1 MHSNKKKGGVKWY
14 IHNTKLLL
22 VLAALVSMSANAL
35 EAKREIFGQL
45 GSEQVDAVVLTN
57 SQGASARIIAYGASL
72 QALSIP
78 DRDGNFADVVLS
90 HPDMQGFVST
100 PQYFGVTAGRY
111 ANRIAGGRFSLDGE
125 QYQLPV
131 NNGENSLHGGNVGF
145 DKVLWEITG
154 VNSDDEEASVTLSY
168 VSPDGD
174 QGYPG
179 ELTTEVTYALT
190 ENNELFMRYRATT
203 TRPTVVNLTNHTYFN
218 LAGASSGQSILN
230 HFLEIEADHF
240 LPTDAGAIP
249 TGELR
254 PVAGTP
260 FDFRSPRTIGE
271 RINDGSNEQLRI
283 GRGYDHNYV
292 LNSGVSDQPQL
303 AARVSDHYSGRVL
316 ELWTTEPGVQFYS
329 GNFLDASVVGK
340 DNHIYRQSWALCLEP
355 QHFPDSPNQPDFPST
370 RLDPGEVYTQTS
382 VFRFSTI
389 P

>member
-1 MHSNKKKGGVKWY
+1 MAFLNL
-14 IHNTKLLL
+14 KLP
-22 VLAALVSMSANAL
+22 VLMVVFVTTTLNAAEV
-35 EAKREIFGQL
+35 KREKFGEL
-45 GSEQVDAVVLTN
+45 GSETVDAVVLTN
-57 SQGASARIIAYGASL
+57 SQGASARVIAYGASL
-72 QALSIP
+72 QALSMP
-78 DRDGNFADVVLS
+78 DRHGVMADVVLS
-90 HPDMQGFVST
+90 HPDLEGFVST

-111 ANRIAGGRFSLDGE
+111 ANRIAGGQFSLDGN

-131 NNGENSLHGGNVGF
+131 NNGANSLHGGNMGL
-145 DKVLWEITG
+145 DKVLWNISDISS
-154 VNSDDEEASVTLSY
+154 NDDEAGVTLSY

-190 ENNELFMRYRATT
+190 ESNELFMRYRATT
-203 TRPTVVNLTNHTYFN
+203 TKPTVVNLTNHSYFN
-218 LAGASSGQSILN
+218 LAGASSGRSIFN
-230 HFLEIEADHF
+230 HVLEIDADHY

-254 PVAGTP
+254 PVADTA
-260 FDFRSPRTIGE
+260 FDFRSTRTIGE
-271 RINDGSNEQLRI
+271 SITDGSNEQLLI

-292 LNSGVSDQPQL
+292 LNSGVSEEPQL
-303 AARVSDHYSGRVL
+303 AARVTDPDSGRVL

-329 GNFLDASVVGK
+329 GNFLDSSVVGK
-340 DNHIYRQSWALCLEP
+340 DNQIYRQSSALCLEP

-370 RLDPGEVYTQTS
+370 RLNPGELYRQTS

>member
-1 MHSNKKKGGVKWY
+1 MAVFVAMS
-14 IHNTKLLL
+14 ID
-22 VLAALVSMSANAL
+22 AA
-35 EAKREIFGQL
+35 EARREIFGEL
-45 GSEQVDAVVLTN
+45 DAGQVEAAVLTN
-57 SQGASARIIAYGASL
+57 SQGVSARVIAYGAALQSL
-72 QALSIP
+72 SVP
-78 DRDGNFADVVLS
+78 DRDGNMADVVLS

-111 ANRIAGGRFSLDGE
+111 ANRIAGGRFSLDGNE
-125 QYQLPV
+125 YQLPV
-131 NNGENSLHGGNVGF
+131 NNGDNSLHGGIKGF
-145 DKVLWEITG
+145 DKVLWEISAISSG
-154 VNSDDEEASVTLSY
+154 DKEASVTFRY

-179 ELTTEVTYALT
+179 ELTTEVTYALN
-190 ENNELFMRYRATT
+190 ENNELSIQYRATT
-203 TRPTVVNLTNHTYFN
+203 TKPTVVNLTNHSYFN
-218 LAGASSGQSILN
+218 LAGANSGQSILN
-230 HFLEIEADHF
+230 HFLEIDADHF

-254 PVAGTP
+254 PVEGTL
-260 FDFRSPRTIGE
+260 FDFRLQRTIGE
-271 RINDGSNEQLRI
+271 RITDGSNEQLLI

-329 GNFLDASVVGK
+329 GNFLDASIVGK
-340 DNHIYRQSWALCLEP
+340 DDQIYRQSSGFCLEP

-370 RLDPGEVYTQTS
+370 RLDPGEVYRQTS
-382 VFRFSTI
+382 IFRFSTI